1 MNLKLTLSDMF
12 QREPSTDVLNQ
23 TDKVFRRDHDDNV
36 NLESIDDRVKPYIY
50 NLELMDL
57 VLEQKARS
65 TMNKKK
71 MGKRD
76 LDRLYMTQS
85 DYKEHLKLRNSVT
98 QQSNTL

>member
-1 MNLKLTLSDMF
+1 MAQPQQTNMILKLTLSDMF
-12 QREPSTDVLNQ
+12 HHEPSTDVHNQ
-23 TDKVFRRDHDDNV
+23 TDKVFRRDLDDNV
-36 NLESIDDRVKPYIY
+36 NFECLDDRVKPYIY

-71 MGKRD
+71 MGQRD

-85 DYKEHLKLRNSVT
+85 DYKQH
-98 QQSNTL
+98 